1 MKLYC
6 QKCKEIKE
14 VEPKE
19 NEVAL
24 CLKCETPLKNVLK
37 EEVPPVEVSGNVQS
51 NMKIL
56 FG

>member
-6 QKCKEIKE
+6 QKCKELIDSN
-14 VEPKE
+14 E

-24 CLKCETPLKNVLK
+24 CLKCESPLKPVLK
-37 EEVPPVEVSGNVQS
+37 EEVPPVDVSGNVQS